1 MADLAGDVG
10 GIVGGGLALA
20 TGAVVIGGVG
30 NMMLNAANQMGKKK
44 KRGKKKSKSAF
55 PSIEI

>member
-1 MADLAGDVG
+1 MTDLAGDVG

-30 NMMLNAANQMGKKK
+30 NMMLDAANKMGGKKK
-44 KRGKKKSKSAF
+44 KRGKKKSGF
-55 PSIEI
+55 SINI